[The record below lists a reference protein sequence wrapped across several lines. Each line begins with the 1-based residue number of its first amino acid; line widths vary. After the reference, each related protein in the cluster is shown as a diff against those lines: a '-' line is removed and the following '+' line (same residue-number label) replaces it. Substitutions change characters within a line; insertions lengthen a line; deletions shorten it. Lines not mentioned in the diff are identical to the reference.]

1 MVAKSI
7 SMSDEVYDK
16 VRQISESSGVGF
28 SKTAELLIKRGIAYS
43 LILDKES
50 KQMRLEARQ

>member
-7 SMSDEVYDK
+7 SMSDETYEK
-16 VRQISESSGVGF
+16 VKKISELSGAGF

-50 KQMRLEARQ
+50 KQMKLEARQ